1 MESQILRTA
10 SHIGYRFM
18 AETLIGVLS
27 PNLKGH
33 LFDALDSLVKQRWL
47 LFDSAESGVYCF
59 AHKHAR
65 QVVYYV
71 IPQSERDKLHRAI
84 AAYTERVGADDPAQ
98 FLDIAQHFSHFDGV
112 KTFEYT
118 VRAAHHMMWQ
128 TPPLL
133 KAALGTLGTALS
145 YASWKMEIE
154 LLPALLKAVLA
165 LAGQES
171 HLVGLRNTRPAARA
185 EPALRKR
192 EAARGVSCGCG
203 LSFRIFNKK
212 VRPAPK
218 PSSVRSVPR
227 SVAGTGAVLS
237 VCSAGALG
245 RVMLIAYS
253 LQSEV
258 RRAAA
263 VLAQA
268 QDQVDCEG
276 KEGEQVG
283 RSTRPAW
290 LA

>member
-1 MESQILRTA
+1 TQLLHLTFYSAADITPILAVALGSHASDISPALATAVHTVTGGSLLWIQEVVLLLLGTSQRQASRDSPDSEAGSDLGELGNLNVPQLESLILCRFDALPAMESQILRTA

-165 LAGQES
+165 LAGQ
-171 HLVGLRNTRPAARA
+171 
-185 EPALRKR
+185 
-192 EAARGVSCGCG
+192 
-203 LSFRIFNKK
+203 
-212 VRPAPK
+212 
-218 PSSVRSVPR
+218 
-227 SVAGTGAVLS
+227 
-237 VCSAGALG
+237 
-245 RVMLIAYS
+245 
-253 LQSEV
+253 
-258 RRAAA
+258 
-263 VLAQA
+263 
-268 QDQVDCEG
+268 
-276 KEGEQVG
+276 
-283 RSTRPAW
+283 
-290 LA
+290 